1 MSKKKTITLK
11 DKYPNT
17 EYEIGGNKHIIDMR
31 DMIHRTYNKIL
42 TNEWCW
48 LDEVSYDQFVERR
61 KSDFQI
67 SHDMYEEIHNIG
79 MNSGMYGR
87 THMMWNIFND
97 IMIIINSTPNK
108 DVKDEVNKLV
118 EPLFNSINDMFKES
132 SEWRKKEEKTK

>member
-11 DKYPNT
+11 DKYPNM
-17 EYEIGGNKHIIDMR
+17 EYEIKGKKHTMNTME
-31 DMIHRTYNKIL
+31 MIHRTNNRL
-42 TNEWCW
+42 LRNEWCW

-67 SHDMYEEIHNIG
+67 SEDLYKEIHDIG

-87 THMMWNIFND
+87 THMMWNILND

-108 DVKDEVNKLV
+108 DVKDEVNKFV

-132 SEWRKKEEKTK
+132 SKWRKSSNKS